1 MNKLITS
8 TLLTLSAV
16 PFLMAAPAASKVQN
30 QSTTATQAKTA
41 KKTHKSH
48 AKKNSKAT
56 GTDAAA
62 PSAAQPK

>member
-16 PFLMAAPAASKVQN
+16 PFLMAAPAASTVQN
-30 QSTTATQAKTA
+30 QATTTQTKAA

-48 AKKNSKAT
+48 AKKSSKTT

-62 PSAAQPK
+62 PSSAQPKQ